1 MKVVAF
7 VRERAIENESFVD
20 TFLVPNEWTIEDA
33 ERAIREAV
41 AAFLSTDEAKTAV
54 QYAGGDF
61 NWGDALCF
69 VPDEFFSK
77 RGIVLV
83 AEHELTIKV
92 NQDEVLYPEL
102 QKRFL
107 TD

>member
-1 MKVVAF
+1 
-7 VRERAIENESFVD
+7 
-20 TFLVPNEWTIEDA
+20 LVPDGLTANEIEATI
-33 ERAIREAV
+33 RAVVKDFLESGEARV
-41 AAFLSTDEAKTAV
+41 AVE
-54 QYAGGDF
+54 YAGGDF

-77 RGIVLV
+77 YGVIPV
-83 AEHELTIKV
+83 AEHSLTVKV

-107 TD
+107 S